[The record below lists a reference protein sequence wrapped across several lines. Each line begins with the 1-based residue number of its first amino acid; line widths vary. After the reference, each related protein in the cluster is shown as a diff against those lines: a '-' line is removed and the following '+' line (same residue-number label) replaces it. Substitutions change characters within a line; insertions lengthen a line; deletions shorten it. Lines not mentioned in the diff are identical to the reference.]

1 MKAKFPQVTSNYISI
16 PRGIRFVSHSHK
28 NDSYLTG
35 RRWRTGISERF
46 NFERTAAPDVSGAI
60 ETWYLSTIIRF
71 GKRSRDANFWRSEM
85 WRNFFRTSTPPP
97 PKKKKNYFLIWNPR
111 PPPFASSHKSSKS

>member
-97 PKKKKNYFLIWNPR
+97 PQKKKLFSDLE
-111 PPPFASSHKSSKS
+111 PPPPSLCFIAQIF

>member
-97 PKKKKNYFLIWNPR
+97 PPKKKKLFSDLE
-111 PPPFASSHKSSKS
+111 PPPPSLCFIAQIF